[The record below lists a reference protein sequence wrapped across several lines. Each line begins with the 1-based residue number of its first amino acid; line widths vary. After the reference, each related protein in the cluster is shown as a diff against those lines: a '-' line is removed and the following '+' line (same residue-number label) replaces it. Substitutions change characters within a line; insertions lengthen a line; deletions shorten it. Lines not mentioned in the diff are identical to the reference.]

1 MTRYTLGNYKSAY
14 YVLFIYLFIYLF
26 TSLFIYFIF
35 YSLINLFIWKC
46 ISFFNLHIKIKEVVR
61 FK

>member
-14 YVLFIYLFIYLF
+14 YVLFIYLF
-26 TSLFIYFIF
+26 TSFFIYFIF